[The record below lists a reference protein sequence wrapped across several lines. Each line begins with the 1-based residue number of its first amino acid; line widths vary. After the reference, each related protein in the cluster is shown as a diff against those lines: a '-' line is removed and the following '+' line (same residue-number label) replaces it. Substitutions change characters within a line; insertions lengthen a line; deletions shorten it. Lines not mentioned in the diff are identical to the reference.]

1 MKELFL
7 NQILGIPARQPA
19 PSPGAGPLHAFLT
32 ISFSKRVSLLQALL
46 AFVWVF
52 NIAAVIVWM
61 PWLYCWQY
69 QPTKE

>member
-1 MKELFL
+1 MISEDAQTLVVCML
-7 NQILGIPARQPA
+7 WSMSSERCEAALPVEYNVIC
-19 PSPGAGPLHAFLT
+19 GA
-32 ISFSKRVSLLQALL
+32 LQALL

-61 PWLYCWQY
+61 PWLYRWQY